1 MMKEVTGKLN
11 STGMKFAL
19 VTARF
24 NSFFTEQLLEGAKD
38 CFLRHGGSEEDL
50 TLVRVPGSNDIPL
63 VAAKLAEGKKYDAV
77 IALGVV
83 IQGSTA
89 HADLIENSISRALS
103 ELALTSKT
111 PVINAVVATQN
122 LEQAIER
129 AGSKMGNRGWDGVQA
144 AIELVSVLKQL

>member
-24 NSFFTEQLLEGAKD
+24 NSFFTEQLLDGAKD
-38 CFLRHGGSEEDL
+38 CFLRHGGSEKDL

-63 VAAKLAEGKKYDAV
+63 VAAKLAEGRKYDAV